1 MKKLA
6 VFVHFGCHK
15 TATTSIQKFCFDNRL
30 LLEQNDIAYAPS
42 SDSSGRHVEL
52 NQCVLRRDVAMFTH
66 PNILAVQNQLIANYQ
81 ISVRELIETS
91 KCRNFLFSDEGLD
104 FIRTKTELDRLKLL
118 FPAQCEI
125 IPVITLREKNEWK
138 MSWIESLKKV
148 NNDLDSEKFTN
159 PLSPYCLSENSWFFD
174 INHLVLLLRENF
186 KRVVLIKYQ
195 NNMVARFLSEFNI
208 QVEREYELNKT
219 FALEQEK

>member
-1 MKKLA
+1 
-6 VFVHFGCHK
+6 
-15 TATTSIQKFCFDNRL
+15 
-30 LLEQNDIAYAPS
+30 
-42 SDSSGRHVEL
+42 
-52 NQCVLRRDVAMFTH
+52 
-66 PNILAVQNQLIANYQ
+66 
-81 ISVRELIETS
+81 
-91 KCRNFLFSDEGLD
+91 
-104 FIRTKTELDRLKLL
+104 
-118 FPAQCEI
+118 
-125 IPVITLREKNEWK
+125 
-138 MSWIESLKKV
+138 MSWIEFLKKV
-148 NNDLDSEKFTN
+148 NNDLDLEKFTN